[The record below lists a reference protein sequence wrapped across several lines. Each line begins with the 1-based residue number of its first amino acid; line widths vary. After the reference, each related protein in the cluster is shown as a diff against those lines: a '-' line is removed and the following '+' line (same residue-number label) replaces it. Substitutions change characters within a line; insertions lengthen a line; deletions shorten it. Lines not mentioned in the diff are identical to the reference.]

1 MDLEIVR
8 KIMQDYCDKNDLS
21 LYDIK
26 FVREYGYLTL
36 QVLIDKKGGIDVDT
50 LALANDYLSSKL
62 DQYDK
67 DMEEYMLEVSSPGAE
82 KALRNASEV
91 AESVSK
97 YVHVEIDKMVYEG
110 YLEGFKDNILTLKI
124 NLKGRIKMVNISYD
138 DVLKIRL
145 AVKI

>member
-8 KIMQDYCDKNDLS
+8 KIMQEYCDENNLS
-21 LYDIK
+21 LYDVK

-36 QVLIDKKGGIDVDT
+36 QVLIDKKDGIDVDT

-62 DQYDK
+62 DQYDN
-67 DMEEYMLEVSSPGAE
+67 DLEEYMLEVSSPGSE
-82 KALRNASEV
+82 KALRNATEISE
-91 AESVSK
+91 SITK
-97 YVHVEIDKMVYEG
+97 YVHVEVDKMVYEG
-110 YLEGFKDNILTLKI
+110 YLVDFKDNILTLKI